1 MARTNDGAG
10 TNGPVKR
17 VLREVNTPEL
27 ERGIHPALIPG
38 IGVEQTGRRSS
49 TNVTVFLT
57 AGVFVAAVII
67 WAIVSPASLQ
77 FVGSTA
83 LGWVTTNFGWLFS
96 TLAVLVL
103 GFMLVIGYGRTGGVR
118 LGADDEKPEFSTIS
132 WIAMLFSAG
141 MGIGLL

>member
-38 IGVEQTGRRSS
+38 IGVEQTGRRFS

-67 WAIVSPASLQ
+67 WAIV
-77 FVGSTA
+77 
-83 LGWVTTNFGWLFS
+83 WVIT
-96 TLAVLVL
+96 
-103 GFMLVIGYGRTGGVR
+103 
-118 LGADDEKPEFSTIS
+118 
-132 WIAMLFSAG
+132 
-141 MGIGLL
+141 

>member
-83 LGWVTTNFGWLFS
+83 LDADQDSSKFCFDRAAHKLLSQQFDVTALLTF
-96 TLAVLVL
+96 LVSK
-103 GFMLVIGYGRTGGVR
+103 V
-118 LGADDEKPEFSTIS
+118 S
-132 WIAMLFSAG
+132 
-141 MGIGLL
+141 LLWQPLIFALTWWFQIKQYDTE

>member
-67 WAIVSPASLQ
+67 WAIVSPASLP
-77 FVGSTA
+77 
-83 LGWVTTNFGWLFS
+83 
-96 TLAVLVL
+96 AVVL
-103 GFMLVIGYGRTGGVR
+103 
-118 LGADDEKPEFSTIS
+118 
-132 WIAMLFSAG
+132 
-141 MGIGLL
+141 